1 VRQFH
6 IVSRSAAAL
15 VLVPDVEASV
25 ASNELDLAEVFRKD
39 YRFVWRIVVCMG
51 VPPPGVDDAV
61 QEVFMVAHRRRADY
75 DARACVRSWLFG
87 IARNVARNHVRRA
100 RKDRARLP
108 EVASSRPRDVPEEHM
123 ARVEA
128 VELVERFLAGLDT
141 RQRDVFVL
149 AHIQGMTAPEIAAM
163 LGVKLNTVYSR
174 LRLARR
180 RFERAI
186 ARHHA
191 RQQRRSNGR
200 GA

>member
-1 VRQFH
+1 MGQFH
-6 IVSRSAAAL
+6 IVSRSAVAL
-15 VLVPDVEASV
+15 ALGPDEQTAVRSD
-25 ASNELDLAEVFRKD
+25 ELDLAEVFRKD
-39 YRFVWRIVVCMG
+39 HRFVWRIVVCMG
-51 VPPPGVDDAV
+51 VPPSSVDDAV
-61 QEVFMVAHRRRADY
+61 QEVFMVAYRRRADY

-100 RKDRARLP
+100 KKDRVRPP
-108 EVASSRPRDVPEEHM
+108 EVAAARPRAVPEEHV

-128 VELVERFLAGLDT
+128 VELVERFLAGLNPC
-141 RQRDVFVL
+141 QRDVFVL
-149 AHIQGMTAPEIAAM
+149 ADLQGMTAPEIAAV

-191 RQQRRSNGR
+191 RQRRRSDGR
-200 GA
+200 RA

>member
-1 VRQFH
+1 MV
-6 IVSRSAAAL
+6 
-15 VLVPDVEASV
+15 D
-25 ASNELDLAEVFRKD
+25 NGN

-51 VPPPGVDDAV
+51 VSLAGVDDAV
-61 QEVFMVAHRRRADY
+61 QEVFMVAYRRRADY

-87 IARNVARNHVRRA
+87 IARNVARNHLRRA

-108 EVASSRPRDVPEEHM
+108 EVASSRPSDVPEEHM

-128 VELVERFLAGLDT
+128 VELVERFLAGLDA

-163 LGVKLNTVYSR
+163 LDVKLNTVYSR

-180 RFERAI
+180 RFERAV
-186 ARHHA
+186 ARHRA
-191 RQQRRSNGR
+191 RQQRRPNGR
-200 GA
+200 A

>member
-1 VRQFH
+1 VR
-6 IVSRSAAAL
+6 AKLAL
-15 VLVPDVEASV
+15 
-25 ASNELDLAEVFRKD
+25 
-39 YRFVWRIVVCMG
+39 Y
-51 VPPPGVDDAV
+51 
-61 QEVFMVAHRRRADY
+61 RRRADY

-87 IARNVARNHVRRA
+87 IARNVVRNHLRRA
-100 RKDRARLP
+100 RKEHARLP
-108 EVASSRPRDVPEEHM
+108 EVASSRPRDVPDEHV

-128 VELVERFLAGLDT
+128 VAVVERFLAGIDA

-163 LGVKLNTVYSR
+163 LDVKLNTVYSR

-200 GA
+200 A